1 MVFVLRID
9 NKEEL
14 RLRLEGEGTSGG
26 VTTKSQISI
35 PLVAQGIVIFWQ
47 GEGEKNSRLKI
58 LIRAN
63 SQLWRHVKLECRNF
77 QNIRHIEIINI
88 DFMTIPWSQNIALPL

>member
-1 MVFVLRID
+1 M
-9 NKEEL
+9 K
-14 RLRLEGEGTSGG
+14 LEGEGTSSG

-63 SQLWRHVKLECRNF
+63 SQL
-77 QNIRHIEIINI
+77 
-88 DFMTIPWSQNIALPL
+88 